1 MRPRAHA
8 ADMPATGLV
17 REKNLLESKGRK
29 RQHTEKVNMSNSSVR
44 HEIQVHRRQSQTCA
58 ESCTVRDFIT
68 LLRMVVYII

>member
-44 HEIQVHRRQSQTCA
+44 HEIQVHRHQSQMCA
-58 ESCTVRDFIT
+58 ESRTVRDFISWT
-68 LLRMVVYII
+68 EKLCN